1 MCPAVHQPGDVQ
13 RDDVPEDHYAAE
25 GVAPAFAPTVDG
37 GSRRQVRP
45 DEQHQGNVEAPLEHH
60 NWIRQQ
66 VAQVHGAA
74 LANYLGVFA
83 DEQPSLFVN
92 WEKLNIKMVKF
103 FKFFFTFFISSYHMT
118 EEEAPRGVVRI
129 GVSVRPLVVHPVVAD
144 PLVEV
149 VLQRQH
155 VQHGEKE
162 AEGKVGLVA
171 PVGPESEI
179 EKS

>member
-1 MCPAVHQPGDVQ
+1 
-13 RDDVPEDHYAAE
+13 
-25 GVAPAFAPTVDG
+25 
-37 GSRRQVRP
+37 
-45 DEQHQGNVEAPLEHH
+45 
-60 NWIRQQ
+60 
-66 VAQVHGAA
+66 
-74 LANYLGVFA
+74 
-83 DEQPSLFVN
+83 
-92 WEKLNIKMVKF
+92 
-103 FKFFFTFFISSYHMT
+103 MT

-171 PVGPESEI
+171 SVGPESEI